1 MFVHVVTELWVAT
14 DPEGGST
21 DDVLAVFASAKDA
34 ESLVWRMEEE
44 AEHRYDV
51 KAGYGTYRYYVTAL
65 PVIPEDAEVKDY
77 A

>member
-34 ESLVWRMEEE
+34 ESLVWRMEKAAPNRYEVE
-44 AEHRYDV
+44 A
-51 KAGYGTYRYYVTAL
+51 GWGTYRYYVTAML
-65 PVIPEDAEVKDY
+65 VIPENAKVKDY

>member
-34 ESLVWRMEEE
+34 ESLVWLLELE
-44 AEHRYDV
+44 APNRYDV
-51 KAGYGTYRYYVTAL
+51 EAGWGTYRYSVTAMPLL
-65 PVIPEDAEVKDY
+65 PENEEVKDY